1 MSCEGVKSF
10 SEKLFMSR
18 EGVRLFSKKMFMS
31 CEGVFYFMNENV
43 YPMISTLQYFQC
55 RLLIPKS
62 ISDKLTTAPSVS
74 FFTVGIL
81 LEKADDSGIPI
92 SKAAGFALLLTAQL
106 ANQNSTSELSNR
118 YVYKIPFPTLPAASE
133 MPEYTFST

>member
-43 YPMISTLQYFQC
+43 YPHELKINDID
-55 RLLIPKS
+55 LLI
-62 ISDKLTTAPSVS
+62 LFSVIDY
-74 FFTVGIL
+74 FYYL
-81 LEKADDSGIPI
+81 
-92 SKAAGFALLLTAQL
+92 
-106 ANQNSTSELSNR
+106 
-118 YVYKIPFPTLPAASE
+118 
-133 MPEYTFST
+133 

>member
-43 YPMISTLQYFQC
+43 YPIL
-55 RLLIPKS
+55 P
-62 ISDKLTTAPSVS
+62 
-74 FFTVGIL
+74 GI
-81 LEKADDSGIPI
+81 
-92 SKAAGFALLLTAQL
+92 
-106 ANQNSTSELSNR
+106 
-118 YVYKIPFPTLPAASE
+118 
-133 MPEYTFST
+133 